1 MEPLSGIRII
11 EVTTNASGPLATG
24 MLADQGA
31 DVIRLET
38 RGSGD
43 PSRHV
48 GGARGGVTAYTAYL
62 NRNKRSMAVDLKN
75 PALRAPLFELIRT
88 ADVFVQNS
96 RPGALDRYGY
106 GYEALHAAHPSLIY
120 VSISGFG
127 ATGPAAHQR
136 VYDPV
141 IQSVAGFA
149 TAQGT
154 NGVPNLVKTIASDK
168 VAALTA
174 SQAISAALLARAL
187 GHTDG
192 GQHVEVSMLD
202 ASLAFLWPEVFW
214 NHSFAG
220 DDDFETKPLIADF
233 YRLLATA
240 DGYATM
246 VVVGDDEFESAC
258 RGLEIDAPLED
269 PRFRTLSDRFAN
281 YAELF
286 LEFEKATIT
295 LSTDELVTRMD
306 SAGVPC
312 AKVNT
317 FDEVLNDPRVTHR
330 ESIIEYDHPHAGR
343 LRQARPAAIFAGE
356 PNGVRRPSPTLGQH
370 TGELLASVGCSA
382 VDIAALREAGAID

>member
-24 MLADQGA
+24 ILADQGA

-38 RGSGD
+38 IGTGD

-48 GGARGGVTAYTAYL
+48 GGTRGGVSGYTAYL

-75 PALRAPLFELIRT
+75 PQLREPLRKLLAT

-96 RPGALDRYGY
+96 RPGALDRHGY
-106 GYEALHAAHPSLIY
+106 GYDALHAEFPDLIY

-149 TAQGT
+149 AAQSKD
-154 NGVPNLVKTIASDK
+154 GVPDLVKTIASDK

-174 SQAISAALLARAL
+174 AQAISAALLARARGL
-187 GHTDG
+187 VR
-192 GQHVEVSMLD
+192 GQHVELSMLD
-202 ASLAFLWPEVFW
+202 ASLQFLWAEVYW

-220 DDDFETKPLIADF
+220 SEGFTPKPLIADF
-233 YRLLATA
+233 YRLLPTA
-240 DGYATM
+240 DGYITM
-246 VVVGDDEFESAC
+246 IVVGDDEFKSAC
-258 RGLEIDAPLED
+258 DALGLVDPLQD

-281 YAELF
+281 YAALF
-286 LEFEKATIT
+286 GEFAQATQT
-295 LSTDELVTRMD
+295 LSTAEVVARMD
-306 SAGVPC
+306 QGGVPC

-317 FDEVLNDPRVTHR
+317 LDDVITDPRVTHR
-330 ESIIEYDHPHAGR
+330 DSVIEYDHPHAGR
-343 LRQARPAAIFAGE
+343 LRQARPAAIFGGE
-356 PNGVRRPSPTLGQH
+356 PNGVRRPSPLLGEH
-370 TGELLASVGCSA
+370 TDELLGTVGCSA
-382 VDIAALREAGAID
+382 ADIAALRAAGAVA